1 MVQWITHFENFQ
13 WKVESNATIAEA
25 KKFYTWEK
33 SFVRVT
39 WKVAGEI
46 FCYINGE
53 KYTFYNEGEQV
64 VLEVTDLVRAFAGG
78 GGTISI
84 RDYDN
89 EYIYD
94 LEYENVAGQRVDKSN
109 ESFLPAQIPYSV
121 ASDIPFWLEL
131 CKKQDYFSTA
141 NEWDAMTVD
150 DWVSNPSTMPMGMDL
165 KTFDTDTIRI
175 ADTTN
180 FTINETSGGYGF
192 ALRNVT
198 LKKGET
204 YRLSANGNSAGAGL
218 GAELRVYILIL
229 SPTYFEKYL
238 VINNDA
244 DTTADVSFEAP
255 YDGVYEIGS
264 YYYPLGA
271 PAGTVTVNWYKM
283 ELISGAQ
290 TRLVDLPCTNEHILF
305 EWTGRFGVKK
315 SWWFKKESVISEAT
329 KTINLQTL
337 DSGFNTLK
345 DKNTNLVISHRN
357 ADNLTQHYLSD
368 IVLSDEVFCYPDET
382 VASKLQVRVETN
394 SFEVGLNNRDIVLT
408 INKSAYDTI

>member
-13 WKVESNATIAEA
+13 WKVESNSTISEA

-94 LEYENVAGQRVDKSN
+94 LEYENIAGQRVDKSN
-109 ESFLPAQIPYSV
+109 ESFLPFQIPYSF
-121 ASDIPFWLEL
+121 ASVIPFWAEL
-131 CKKQDYFSTA
+131 CQKQDYFSSA
-141 NEWDAMTVD
+141 NEWVAMTTANWITD
-150 DWVSNPSTMPMGMDL
+150 PSQMPMEMDL
-165 KTFDTDTIRI
+165 KTFDTDTLRI

-204 YRLSANGNSAGAGL
+204 YKFSANGNSAVAGIGATLLVQLSKGYTAYGL
-218 GAELRVYILIL
+218 ITID
-229 SPTYFEKYL
+229 
-238 VINNDA
+238 NDA
-244 DTTADVSFEAP
+244 NITKSLTLEAP
-255 YDGVYEIGS
+255 ESGDYTIAS
-264 YYYPLGA
+264 FYYPQGA
-271 PAGTVTVNWYKM
+271 PAGTVTANWYKV
-283 ELISGAQ
+283 ELISGQQ
-290 TRLVDLPCTNEHILF
+290 TRLIDLPCTNEYILF

-368 IVLSDEVFCYPDET
+368 IVLSDEVYCYHDET
-382 VASKLQVRVETN
+382 AAGKLQVRVETN